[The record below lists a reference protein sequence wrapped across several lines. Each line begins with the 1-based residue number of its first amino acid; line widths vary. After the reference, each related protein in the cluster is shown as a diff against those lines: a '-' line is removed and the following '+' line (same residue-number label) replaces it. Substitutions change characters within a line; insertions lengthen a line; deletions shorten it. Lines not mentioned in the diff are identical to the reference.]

1 MHDHYNY
8 ETATS
13 LCANFASMGVIR
25 STRNLA
31 AFCRVVTDRLECM
44 LLPRRYPTCRLL
56 QGVSWCF
63 FFSSG
68 LVCTLLSWQTFL
80 HRLVCQ
86 FWHLVGQY
94 YSILYYIKV
103 CYLYEVEPFHG
114 MCGCKTTLLQ
124 FRYDTGVRHLSGY
137 GVIYQSLFGI

>member
-1 MHDHYNY
+1 MLFLLKWFGLYPLELTDIP
-8 ETATS
+8 TS
-13 LCANFASMGVIR
+13 TC
-25 STRNLA
+25 
-31 AFCRVVTDRLECM
+31 
-44 LLPRRYPTCRLL
+44 LPVLTPRWTVL
-56 QGVSWCF
+56 
-63 FFSSG
+63 
-68 LVCTLLSWQTFL
+68 
-80 HRLVCQ
+80 
-86 FWHLVGQY
+86 